1 MPELTLENIDQISHD
16 IKQQEIIFSHLLDD
30 LIDHV
35 CCDVENEMQSGLN
48 FIEAYQR
55 VKQKMGSRRRLKEI
69 QEETLYAVD
78 TKYRQMKNTMKISG
92 IVGTVLLGFAA
103 LFKIQHW
110 PLAGAM
116 LTLGAFTLAFVFMP
130 SALGVLWKETHSR
143 KRVFLFIS
151 AFFAGFF
158 FIAGTLF
165 KVQHWPGSGLMI
177 TLAALFGILFFVPA
191 LLADKLKDTEKKS
204 KRPVYI
210 LGAIGVILY
219 LAGMMFKIM
228 HWPLATLLMV
238 TGMLV
243 LCIVVFP
250 WFVWLTW
257 KKDTSV
263 SAHFIYMVIGMF
275 VIVLPGA
282 LVSLSLQHSYE
293 AGFFPHLE
301 RQQMIYNVKSDQN
314 SQLLVQYQDSLIYP
328 QMEQIHSRTVDLVS
342 YITDI
347 QVKMVQDAEGE
358 PGNPAI
364 AKDQINDTEQGK
376 IVLYTRL
383 SDPFTKEPVKNY
395 LLSGSESRQNLES
408 EILKYSEFISGLHV
422 ADSQGY
428 TSLIEAS
435 GNLTELLPGKTNL
448 SMISG
453 LHSLELMKNTLLF
466 IESEL
471 LNTAISNKQSD

>member
-1 MPELTLENIDQISHD
+1 MPELTLENIDQISRD
-16 IKQQEIIFSHLLDD
+16 IRRQEISFSHLFDD

-35 CCDVENEMQSGLN
+35 CCDVEYEMQSGLG
-48 FIEAYQR
+48 FLEAYQR
-55 VKQKMGSRRRLKEI
+55 VRQKMGSGRRLKEI

-92 IVGTVLLGFAA
+92 IAGTVLLGFAA

-116 LTLGAFTLAFVFMP
+116 LTLGAFTLAFIFMP

-151 AFFAGFF
+151 AFLAGFF
-158 FIAGTLF
+158 FISGTLF

-219 LAGMMFKIM
+219 LASMLFKIM
-228 HWPLATLLMV
+228 HWPLATVFMV
-238 TGMLV
+238 SGMLI
-243 LCIVVFP
+243 LCIVALP
-250 WFVWLTW
+250 WFTWLTW
-257 KKDTSV
+257 KEDKSV
-263 SAHFIYMVIGMF
+263 SAHFIYIVIGMF
-275 VIVLPGA
+275 IIVLPGA
-282 LVSLSLQHSYE
+282 LVSLNLQHSYE

-314 SQLLVQYQDSLIYP
+314 NQLLVKYQDSLIYP
-328 QMEQIHSRTVDLVS
+328 QMEKIHSRTADLLL
-342 YITDI
+342 YISDI

-358 PGNPAI
+358 PGNPAV
-364 AKDQINDTEQGK
+364 AKDQISETEQGT
-376 IVLYTRL
+376 IVLYRRL

-408 EILKYSEFISGLHV
+408 EISRYSEFISELQAVDNH
-422 ADSQGY
+422 DYSWP
-428 TSLIEAS
+428 IEAS
-435 GNLTELLPGKTNL
+435 DSLTELLPGKTNV

-471 LNTAISNKQSD
+471 LDIAVSN